1 MDVRLTDAGPD
12 DLPLIER
19 WLQAE
24 DVSRYWGG
32 AEENVKLL
40 RAEAGAGQWR
50 AVIEV
55 DGRKAGLVLWQ
66 HPTRRELDEAGLRDV
81 PESVVDIDIMI
92 GEADSRG
99 RGAGSAAIRLVAG
112 IALAD
117 QKVPYVIAAAEVD
130 NRASQR
136 AFEKAGFVVDREF
149 DDVPYGRCVL
159 MVKRRGGGG
168 K

>member
-1 MDVRLTDAGPD
+1 MDVRLREVGPD

-19 WLQAE
+19 WLRAE
-24 DVSRYWGG
+24 HVRRYWGD
-32 AEENVKLL
+32 AEENMGLL

-66 HPTRRELDEAGLRDV
+66 HPTRRELDEAGLFDV

-92 GEADSRG
+92 GEADARG
-99 RGAGSAAIRLVAG
+99 RGIGSAAIGRVAG
-112 IALAD
+112 MALAD
-117 QKVPYVIAAAEVD
+117 ESVPFVIAAAEVD

-136 AFEKAGFVVDREF
+136 AFEKAGFVIDREF
-149 DDVPYGRCVL
+149 DDVPGGRYVL
-159 MVKRRGGGG
+159 MMKRREGEG